1 MYCSNRRL
9 CLSNQNKLPCSQTW
23 FAMKKGMEVFN
34 RGIKWTVGRNSKL
47 SFWYDHWV
55 NHGVMQ
61 HMMIGPLSR
70 EASNLKILDVIKD
83 NGWDWNCLEF
93 YVPRNIKLMIQATSI
108 ALASTGEDRLA

>member
-1 MYCSNRRL
+1 
-9 CLSNQNKLPCSQTW
+9 
-23 FAMKKGMEVFN
+23 MKKGMEVFN

-70 EASNLKILDVIKD
+70 ETSNLKILDVIKD
-83 NGWDWNCLEF
+83 NGWDWNYLEF
-93 YVPRNIKLMIQATSI
+93 YVPRNIKLMIQATPI